1 MVERCFSLQALC
13 ERHENFYSR
22 IIEAAGGK
30 RNLLRLTLSK
40 IRPEMSS
47 PIVSVVMSVLNGER
61 FLREAVESI
70 LDQSL
75 REFEFI
81 IINDGSTDFSGSIL
95 DSYQHKDPRL
105 RVVHQENMGLVE
117 SLNRGCGL
125 ARGKYIARMDADDIA
140 IQDRLR
146 WQADFME
153 THPEVGV
160 VGGAVEVIDTTG
172 RSLPYRASKL
182 LDIHT
187 C

>member
-1 MVERCFSLQALC
+1 MAFAGRTMVERCFSLQALC

-105 RVVHQENMGLVE
+105 RVVHQSGSGIEE
-117 SLNRGCGL
+117 IRRSLRSL
-125 ARGKYIARMDADDIA
+125 LRIVRSIRIPQYVIARA
-140 IQDRLR
+140 
-146 WQADFME
+146 
-153 THPEVGV
+153 
-160 VGGAVEVIDTTG
+160 TG
-172 RSLPYRASKL
+172 LNICKL
-182 LDIHT
+182 T
-187 C
+187 ATATK